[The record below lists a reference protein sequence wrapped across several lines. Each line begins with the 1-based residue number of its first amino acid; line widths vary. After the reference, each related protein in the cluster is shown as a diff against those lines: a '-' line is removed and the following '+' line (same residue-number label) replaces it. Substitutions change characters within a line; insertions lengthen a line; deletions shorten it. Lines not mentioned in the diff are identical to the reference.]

1 MLWINLLVTGI
12 AKMIIAESKT
22 YQKRGWRMNYKSVR
36 ILLGILAMNLIL
48 QTFKEFELFS
58 VAYASSGMQKIALCD
73 EYGRDCAEMGR
84 YASGNRI

>member
-1 MLWINLLVTGI
+1 
-12 AKMIIAESKT
+12 
-22 YQKRGWRMNYKSVR
+22 MNYKSLR

-48 QTFKEFELFS
+48 PTFKEFELFS

-84 YASGNRI
+84 